1 MQNRPRRFC
10 LEIFAGTA
18 RVSQALQNQGISAF
32 PVDIDL
38 FPSHNVLDP
47 FVCHNILNWIQSGRI
62 LLVWL
67 GMPCTTF
74 SRARRFDGIGPP
86 PVRTSE
92 YIWGLDKLRK
102 NDAKK
107 LADGNKLF
115 AFTMKVLALCEKTST
130 PYILENPL
138 SSMAW
143 EMPPLVSFSAKFS
156 PSIADLDFCAWWAFL
171 FHPVGFA
178 DAQTYVKSHSNF
190 QHLGGVSG
198 QKRCEAFGSHIY
210 IYIHTYDLKHIFDP
224 TKSTQV
230 ISSVTFLIP

>member
-1 MQNRPRRFC
+1 M
-10 LEIFAGTA
+10 
-18 RVSQALQNQGISAF
+18 SQALQNQGISAF

-47 FVCHNILNWIQSGRI
+47 FVCHNILNWIESGRI
-62 LLVWL
+62 LLIWL

-86 PVRTSE
+86 PLRTSE
-92 YIWGLDKLRK
+92 CIWGLDKLRK

-138 SSMAW
+138 SSTAW

-156 PSIADLDFCAWWAFL
+156 PSIADLDFCAYGELWKKPTRLLYKGIDISPLAVRCQGTFS
-171 FHPVGFA
+171 
-178 DAQTYVKSHSNF
+178 KCSHSKRPHF
-190 QHLGGVSG
+190 ALSGRDAHGVFWTLRAQPYPLALVSKFAIIAAIALRG
-198 QKRCEAFGSHIY
+198 TR
-210 IYIHTYDLKHIFDP
+210 D
-224 TKSTQV
+224 
-230 ISSVTFLIP
+230 